1 MHIAEEVTDLI
12 QLEMGRSD
20 ELRSAGEVVSDRN

>member
-1 MHIAEEVTDLI
+1 MHIAEEVTNLI
-12 QLEMGRSD
+12 QLEMSRSD